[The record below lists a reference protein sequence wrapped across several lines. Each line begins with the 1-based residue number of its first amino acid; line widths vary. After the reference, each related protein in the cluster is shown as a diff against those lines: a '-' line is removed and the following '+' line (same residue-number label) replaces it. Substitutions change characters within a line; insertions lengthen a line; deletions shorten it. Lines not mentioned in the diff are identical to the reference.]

1 MAYPMRNVQVL
12 RRQRSIDSG
21 SSDVASGLMRILVLD
36 DDSEIIGQLE
46 NSLWVWP
53 HKVALTANVEDAV
66 RLYQHLTPSAILVA
80 VDRNKAS
87 ETNLI
92 PALRRRLP
100 TVPII
105 AVVSRKQFVV
115 PGKFFDQGADA
126 LLMRDDAYR
135 PTLHDL
141 LMSVQRNPDAA
152 KTSTRTYTPE
162 LALPWRQSKML
173 GALICDITGSIV
185 DANRS
190 LATWLGYPN
199 TDELTGRNVL
209 HDLLRNRENWISW
222 KQVAGDTS
230 AIIHQESAIAAK
242 NGRVLWTKIEVF
254 AAPSHPSHLQ
264 AVFVDLTKLAMLT
277 GREK

>member
-1 MAYPMRNVQVL
+1 MRNVQVL
-12 RRQRSIDSG
+12 RRQRSVDSG
-21 SSDVASGLMRILVLD
+21 SSDAASGLMRILVLD

-46 NSLWVWP
+46 NALWVWP
-53 HKVALTANVEDAV
+53 HKLTQTANVKDAV
-66 RLYQHLTPSAILVA
+66 RLCQHLIPSAILVA
-80 VDRNKAS
+80 VDRYKAS
-87 ETNLI
+87 VTKSI

-115 PGKFFDQGADA
+115 PGKFLDQGADA
-126 LLMRDDAYR
+126 LLMRDNAYR

-141 LMSVQRNPDAA
+141 IISVRRDPDTA
-152 KTSTRTYTPE
+152 KTATRTRVPV

-173 GALICDITGSIV
+173 GALICDVTGSIV

-199 TDELTGRNVL
+199 TDELRGRNVL
-209 HDLLRNRENWISW
+209 HDLLKNRDDWISW

-230 AIIHQESAIAAK
+230 AIIHQETAIAAK
-242 NGRVLWTKIEVF
+242 NGQVLWTKIEVF
-254 AAPSHPSHLQ
+254 AAPSRPSHLQ
-264 AVFVDLTKLAMLT
+264 AIFVDLTELAMLT

>member
-1 MAYPMRNVQVL
+1 MRNVQVL

-46 NSLWVWP
+46 NALWVWP

-66 RLYQHLTPSAILVA
+66 RLCQHLTPSAILVA

-105 AVVSRKQFVV
+105 AVVSQTQFAA
-115 PGKFFDQGADA
+115 PGMFLDQGADA
-126 LLMRDDAYR
+126 LLMREDAHR

-141 LMSVQRNPDAA
+141 LISVQPKPGAV
-152 KTSTRTYTPE
+152 KTATRTQVPV

-173 GALICDITGSIV
+173 GAFICDVTGSIV

-199 TDELTGRNVL
+199 TDELIGRNVL
-209 HDLLRNRENWISW
+209 HDLLKNCDDWISW

-230 AIIHQESAIAAK
+230 AILHQETAVAAK
-242 NGRVLWTKIEVF
+242 NGQVLWTKIEVF

-264 AVFVDLTKLAMLT
+264 AVFVDLTELAMLT